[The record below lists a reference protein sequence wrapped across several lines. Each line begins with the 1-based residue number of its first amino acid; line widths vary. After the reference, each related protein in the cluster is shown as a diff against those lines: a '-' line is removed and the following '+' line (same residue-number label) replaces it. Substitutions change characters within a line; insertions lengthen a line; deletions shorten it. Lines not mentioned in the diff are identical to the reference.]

1 VRVIA
6 GSHKGRRLFSSR
18 GLSVRPTSGRVKE
31 AIFSILAT
39 HVEGAQF
46 LDLYAGTGAIGIEAL
61 SRGAHRVVF
70 VESHPASLRLLRS
83 NVDHCRFSTLADV
96 HACHAEDFLDR
107 QQTSPIVFDIVFA
120 DPPYELESAST
131 LLPSLERSVI
141 IAPKTVV
148 LLEHPTKHLVPSHIG
163 RLCRVRHYQYG
174 DTSLSKFAVA
184 NAETRLR

>member
-1 VRVIA
+1 MRIIA
-6 GSHKGRRLFSSR
+6 GSHKGRQLFSSR

-83 NVDHCRFSTLADV
+83 NVNHCRFSTVADV
-96 HACHAEDFLDR
+96 HACHAEEFLDR
-107 QQTSPIVFDIVFA
+107 QQTSPTVFDIVFA

-131 LLPSLERSVI
+131 LLPSLERSAMI
-141 IAPKTVV
+141 TPKTVV
-148 LLEHPTKHLVPSHIG
+148 LLEHPTKHLIPSHVG

-174 DTSLSKFAVA
+174 DTSLSKFTVA
-184 NAETRLR
+184 SAETSLR